1 MTSRKKAKSTNTW
14 AGLLLTGLYAGFVA
28 ASLNILIYLTIIWIG
43 GYDSEMVVFL
53 SILVASLL
61 PNLLAAVAYYSL
73 LRITTKARSLFTI
86 GVGIFLLVS
95 ILPHVGVG
103 PPPSPA
109 LSLLPEN
116 FDFKHLAYMDD

>member
-14 AGLLLTGLYAGFVA
+14 AGLLSIGLYAGFVA

-95 ILPHVGVG
+95 ILPQVGVG

-116 FDFKHLAYMDD
+116 FDFKHLT